1 MHILCTVMTSN
12 NYDYL
17 IHLWIRIIVVWL
29 ELLTADVIV
38 ATVLGLIPA
47 SSDILRGGR

>member
-1 MHILCTVMTSN
+1 MTFN

-17 IHLWIRIIVVWL
+17 IHLWIKIIVEWL
-29 ELLTADVIV
+29 ELLTADATV